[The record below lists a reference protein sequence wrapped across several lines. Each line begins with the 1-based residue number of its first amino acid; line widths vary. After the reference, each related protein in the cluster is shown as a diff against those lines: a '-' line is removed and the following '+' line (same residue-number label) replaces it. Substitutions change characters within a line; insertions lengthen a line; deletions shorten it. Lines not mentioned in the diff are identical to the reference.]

1 MTPLHIAVRRNLV
14 RTVATLISLG
24 ADVNAVG
31 KNDVMPLNIAQERTC
46 DVEESEDAAFIT
58 KMLEENGAK
67 ASVKELLRGGSG
79 GGSTTTADNSTGSGF
94 SFSTS
99 GGMPFTTNSMV
110 SVSSGATSDRPAGG
124 SVVYGD
130 SLQSEPKKTVVQAS
144 STAAPVMAS
153 ASGGGGSNNNFV
165 RFTGGAGGPTPVVV
179 SGGPVFTTSF
189 SSSTQELNKTAIPIG
204 DPAPAVNVISSGAG
218 GDTLDQDGEKAPDS
232 KAYSKASDDG
242 GMMFSTS

>member
-1 MTPLHIAVRRNLV
+1 MRRNLV

-31 KNDVMPLNIAQERTC
+31 KNDVMPLNIAQGRKC
-46 DVEESEDAAFIT
+46 DIEDSEDVALIT

-79 GGSTTTADNSTGSGF
+79 GSTTTVDNSPGSGF

-99 GGMPFTTNSMV
+99 AGMPFTTNSMV
-110 SVSSGATSDRPAGG
+110 SVSSGASSDRPAGG
-124 SVVYGD
+124 SGVYGD
-130 SLQSEPKKTVVQAS
+130 SLQGEPKKAPGQA
-144 STAAPVMAS
+144 TAPAAPVMAS
-153 ASGGGGSNNNFV
+153 ATGGGGSSNNFV
-165 RFTGGAGGPTPVVV
+165 RFTGGAGGPAPVVV
-179 SGGPVFTTSF
+179 SDGPKTVFTSF
-189 SSSTQELNKTAIPIG
+189 SSSTQELNRSAVPVS
-204 DPAPAVNVISSGAG
+204 DSSQRVNVLSSGAG
-218 GDTLDQDGEKAPDS
+218 GQRNEGDAEKMPDS